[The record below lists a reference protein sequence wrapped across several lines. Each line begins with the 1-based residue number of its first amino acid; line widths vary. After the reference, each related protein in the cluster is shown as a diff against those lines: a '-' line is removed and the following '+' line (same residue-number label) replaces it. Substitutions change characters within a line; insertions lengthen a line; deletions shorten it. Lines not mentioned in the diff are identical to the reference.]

1 MVYLI
6 LHINIL
12 TTLYKFKIKKKKN
25 LFINS
30 MRESV
35 ICNILFLGD
44 SFVGKTSI
52 INTFVSN
59 IFDEYQEITI
69 GVSLYTKHI
78 ENNKKNY
85 NLRIWDTNGNK
96 NYKSLFIPY
105 YKIAE
110 AVVIVY
116 DLTNIESLKNAEKL
130 IDSVKNINKK
140 CQIFVVGNKC
150 DIKNITEN
158 GDKNKVNIDIKHQI
172 ISAKN
177 IKNIKK
183 LFDNIINSIQIE

>member
-1 MVYLI
+1 MQ
-6 LHINIL
+6 
-12 TTLYKFKIKKKKN
+12 
-25 LFINS
+25 
-30 MRESV
+30 ESI

-52 INTFVSN
+52 INTFLSN
-59 IFDEYQEITI
+59 IFDECQEITI

-78 ENNKKNY
+78 EKNKKKY
-85 NLRIWDTNGNK
+85 NIRIWDTNGNK

-116 DLTNIESLKNAEKL
+116 DLTNIESLTNVEKL
-130 IDSVKNINKK
+130 IDSVKNINNK

-158 GDKNKVNIDIKHQI
+158 DIKNKINIDIKHQA

>member
-1 MVYLI
+1 MQE
-6 LHINIL
+6 
-12 TTLYKFKIKKKKN
+12 
-25 LFINS
+25 
-30 MRESV
+30 RV

-59 IFDEYQEITI
+59 IFNEYQEITI
-69 GVSLYTKHI
+69 GVSLYIKNI
-78 ENNKKNY
+78 ENNKKKY
-85 NLRIWDTNGNK
+85 NIRIWDTNGNK

-130 IDSVKNINKK
+130 IDSVKNINNK
-140 CQIFVVGNKC
+140 CPIFVVGNKC

-158 GDKNKVNIDIKHQI
+158 DIKNKVNIDIKHQI

-183 LFDNIINSIQIE
+183 LFDNIINSIKIE